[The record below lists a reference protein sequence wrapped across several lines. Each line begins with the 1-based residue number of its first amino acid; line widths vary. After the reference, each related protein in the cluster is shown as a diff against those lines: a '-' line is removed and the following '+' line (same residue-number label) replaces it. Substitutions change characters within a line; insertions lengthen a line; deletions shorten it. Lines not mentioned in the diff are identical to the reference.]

1 MTKWID
7 GGAVGGVVLVVFAG
21 CSGRTVVD
29 LGGSTL
35 AATALAA
42 GERDAASVPAS
53 CAYTGPY
60 DNGSG
65 YYEGEPDSCSAAD
78 GPMHAFGSTSDVANA
93 LTGSWRACTFGGF
106 AVSGSFLN
114 AIDPAI
120 GIDGVEFTGDGRFF
134 LLTTDNSDPAASMPY
149 TYSLERGSS
158 AADTGT
164 FEVIDASASL
174 GPGTFQVRMTAANG
188 SVLIE
193 QVVLYDLP
201 AKLRVVAQNGF
212 EEFSRPLPWTFR
224 ANVCGPGFGPPHTE
238 TSAPDFMARLT
249 GRWAWCSGQLGGTNS
264 IGVEFLGD
272 GTWYGLV
279 EDEAGN
285 VTRQTTGSLHGTVQ
299 VPSDPQSL
307 SQSLVVFTQDTP
319 GSPVSKTTTFL
330 LDECNRG
337 LRFPEGPGLPDAGP
351 TPEDF
356 QRLP

>member
-1 MTKWID
+1 MKRWLAR
-7 GGAVGGVVLVVFAG
+7 GAVGGVVSVAFAG
-21 CSGRTVVD
+21 CSGKTVVD

-35 AATALAA
+35 AATAPAE
-42 GERDAASVPAS
+42 GDAAPAASS
-53 CAYTGPY
+53 CAYTGL
-60 DNGSG
+60 DNDGSG

-78 GPMHAFGSTSDVANA
+78 GPMHAFGSTSDVATA
-93 LTGSWRACTFGGF
+93 LAGSWRACTFGGG
-106 AVSGSFLN
+106 AESGSFLSAVDA
-114 AIDPAI
+114 AIAI
-120 GIDGVEFTGDGRFF
+120 YGVEFTGDGRFYV
-134 LLTTDNSDPAASMPY
+134 LTTDDSDPMASKPY

-164 FEVIDASASL
+164 FEVVDASASL
-174 GPGTFQVRMTAANG
+174 GPGTFQVHMAAANG

-193 QVVLYDLP
+193 QVVLYDSP
-201 AKLRVVAQNGF
+201 AKLRVVAGNGF

-224 ANVCGPGFGPPHTE
+224 ANVCGPVFGPPHTE
-238 TSAPDFMARLT
+238 TSTADFMARLT

-264 IGVEFLGD
+264 MGLEFLGD

-285 VTRQTTGSLHGTVQ
+285 VTRQMTGSLHGTVQ

-307 SQSLVVFTQDTP
+307 SQSLVVFTQDIP
-319 GSPVSKTTTFL
+319 GSPFSKTTPLL

-337 LRFPEGPGLPDAGP
+337 LRFPVQDSGLPDAGP
-351 TPEDF
+351 MFPVDF